1 MKRRKSYLTN
11 FPTSTLFIVLEQNVK
26 ELLELEV
33 KQLKSNNVLL
43 TERISQIKLTI
54 NIAKT
59 TIIERYLNNNVSI
72 IEIANSLLASKGIK
86 EEIFQELLTLKL
98 LESNEIIS
106 VDLLKEAIDKLDTY
120 WLILIIRNKQDTI
133 YGNIAAI
140 MYNEKYEQM
149 IFDVEPEVYQEYVK
163 KIDLDRK
170 GEF

>member
-43 TERISQIKLTI
+43 KERISQIKLTI

-72 IEIANSLLASKGIK
+72 IEIANLLLTSKGHQRRS
-86 EEIFQELLTLKL
+86 F
-98 LESNEIIS
+98 SG
-106 VDLLKEAIDKLDTY
+106 AIYYK
-120 WLILIIRNKQDTI
+120 IIR
-133 YGNIAAI
+133 
-140 MYNEKYEQM
+140 
-149 IFDVEPEVYQEYVK
+149 V
-163 KIDLDRK
+163 
-170 GEF
+170 